1 MPSAEHIRRA
11 VETYVDAFQSG
22 DRERWLD
29 NFAADA
35 EHLDPPT
42 EPAHVGRDE
51 IGAFWDQT
59 HGLVDH
65 YVLDVKD
72 VIVCGDEAVLS
83 FTCNAYGPDGTGIA
97 IDIVDVF
104 GFDDDARIKRQ
115 KAYFDLTQARP
126 LGS

>member
-1 MPSAEHIRRA
+1 MPSDEHIRRA

-22 DRERWLD
+22 DRERWLA
-29 NFAADA
+29 NFADDA

-42 EPAHVGRDE
+42 DPPHVGHEE
-51 IGAFWDQT
+51 IGRFWDETQA
-59 HGLVDH
+59 LVDH

-104 GFDDDARIKRQ
+104 GFDDDGRIKRQ
-115 KAYFDLTQARP
+115 KAYFDLSKARP